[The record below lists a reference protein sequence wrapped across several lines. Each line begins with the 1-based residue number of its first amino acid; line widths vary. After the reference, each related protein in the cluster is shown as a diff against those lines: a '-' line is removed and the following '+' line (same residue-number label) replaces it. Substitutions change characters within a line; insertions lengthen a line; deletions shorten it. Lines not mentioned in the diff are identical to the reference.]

1 MFSRGNIEIVEIK
14 VPGNKCGLVIG
25 KGGETIK
32 GLGEKY
38 GVKLV
43 VVQETSATTSGNI

>member
-1 MFSRGNIEIVEIK
+1 MSQLIKANIEVLEIL
-14 VPGNKCGLVIG
+14 VHANKCGLVIG

-32 GLGEKY
+32 RLSEQD

-43 VVQETSATTSGNI
+43 VIQYAVNT